1 MGEDAVGGA
10 QWEEGLSY
18 PLCSDELHVC
28 EAHVLFALASRLAPI
43 SQQDV
48 PQFSWPSN
56 KKLGVGQMPR
66 LADFWASHQLSLGP
80 LPSGREQSG
89 NQASLLRHRV
99 PFWRGNGGVLVIS
112 LLQNC

>member
-1 MGEDAVGGA
+1 MGVDAVGGA

-43 SQQDV
+43 SQQAV
-48 PQFSWPSN
+48 LQFSWPTN

-66 LADFWASHQLSLGP
+66 LADLWASHQLSLGP
-80 LPSGREQSG
+80 LPSGREQ
-89 NQASLLRHRV
+89 RHRV
-99 PFWRGNGGVLVIS
+99 PFWRGNGGVVVIS
-112 LLQNC
+112 LFQNC